1 MPSIQQTIP
10 NYILGISEQP
20 DQLKLPGQVRDLNN
34 AYPDVTSGLVKRP
47 GTKLLGD
54 ISADAGGKW
63 FDIYRDNFEQ
73 YMCQVTEEG
82 RVKVWRLVEFSTR
95 YFISVS
101 NAGSTLTNGTYTD
114 VATSGGDGEGMTV
127 DFTVSGGSVTNLTIN
142 TNGSGYKKNN
152 SITIDGFSPAR
163 FVVTQNNVAGEE
175 VEVTYEGGAPVSY
188 LSHTDPDNIQTL
200 TVNDY
205 TFIANRGVATA
216 MTSATAA
223 TRPNEAFLDLLQ
235 IAYNKTY
242 SFRLLNDSGGVI
254 ATIDSNKTSAGTSA
268 EVKASVI
275 LSELKTA
282 VDGTSYNGTNFSS
295 TIAGN
300 GLYITHASAFS
311 VDTPEAQLINIFTTE
326 VENITRLPYQCKH
339 GYVCKILNSGVDQDD
354 YYVKFVGNNETD
366 GEGVWE
372 ETVKPGLKTTIDN
385 NTMPWQLV
393 RQADNTF
400 KVSPVTWANRLIGDE
415 GTCPRPSFLPQY
427 NADGTET
434 AGRKINKLLFF
445 RNRLAI
451 LSDENIILSRP
462 GSFFDFWSKSAF
474 TVSGVD
480 PIDLSC
486 SSTTPAVLYD
496 GIEVNTGLVLF
507 SRTQQFMLVTDADT
521 LTSSTAKITLLSTYN
536 FLENTRPVSVG
547 TSIAF
552 LNDSGTHSRLFEMT
566 RIQREGQ
573 PEILEQSKII
583 AGQFPTGLQS
593 IADSRENSL
602 ILFGE
607 KVKSPNLW
615 GYKYFNRG
623 DRRIQSAWFRW
634 TMSGDVLHM
643 CILRDNIFFT
653 IKNQTPGSDPA
664 TYNYSLHRLN
674 LEERDN
680 TVEIEDT
687 DEDIRIFLDH
697 RVIVQKEDI
706 TYNTSTKKS
715 SFVAPIPAYGT
726 RVVYTLEAGRNK
738 GNAAEPTV
746 DGDNLIVDGD
756 WTDTDVTVGIR
767 YSMNISL
774 PKVYFQTQRDDS
786 YRADVQASL
795 IVHRMRLDFG
805 AVGVYKT
812 TLRRKG
818 RDDYTKTFD
827 TNNLGE
833 YTLGSVQI
841 SKGKQENI
849 PIYDRNTSATVEI
862 ISEHPSPATLYGMSW
877 EGDYS
882 TRFYQRA

>member
-54 ISADAGGKW
+54 ITADAGGKW

-95 YFISVS
+95 YYISIS
-101 NAGSTLTNGTYTD
+101 NAGGALSNGTYTNIS
-114 VATSGGDGEGMTV
+114 TSGGSGQGMTV
-127 DFTVSGGSVTNLTIN
+127 DFTVSGGSITNLSIN
-142 TNGSGYKKNN
+142 TTGEGYKKNN

-163 FVVTQNNVAGEE
+163 FVITQNNVAGEE

-205 TFIANRGVATA
+205 TFIANRGVTTA

-242 SFRLLNDSGGVI
+242 SFRLLNSSGGVI
-254 ATIDSNKTSAGTSA
+254 ASIDSNKTSAGTSA

-354 YYVKFVGNNETD
+354 YYVKFVGNNDTD

-400 KVSPVTWANRLIGDE
+400 KVSPVTWADRLIGDE

-434 AGRKINKLLFF
+434 AGKKINKLLFF

-496 GIEVNTGLVLF
+496 GIEVNTGLILF

-521 LTSSTAKITLLSTYN
+521 LTSSTAKITLLSSYN

-607 KVKSPNLW
+607 KKKSPSLW

-643 CILRDNIFFT
+643 CILKDNIFFT
-653 IKNQTPGSDPA
+653 IRNVVPGSNPA

-680 TVEIEDT
+680 TVEIEGSN
-687 DEDIRIFLDH
+687 EDIRVFLDH
-697 RVIVQKEDI
+697 RVTVKKEDI
-706 TYNTSTKKS
+706 TFNSSTRKS
-715 SFVAPIPAYGT
+715 SFTAPFPAYGT
-726 RVVYTLEAGRNK
+726 RIVYTLADGRNK
-738 GNAAEPTV
+738 GNATTPAV
-746 DGDNLIVDGD
+746 DGGNLVVDGD
-756 WTDTDVTVGIR
+756 WTDTDVVVGIQ
-767 YSMNISL
+767 YTMNIKL

-805 AVGVYKT
+805 PVGVYKT

-818 RDDYTKTFD
+818 RSDYTKTFD
-827 TNNLGE
+827 TNNLGV
-833 YTLGSVQI
+833 YTLGSMQI

-862 ISEHPSPATLYGMSW
+862 ISDHPSPATLYGMSW